1 MIKVW
6 PSGFSLIYPILNVLL
21 HLRLFPLNRRRSD
34 SQQIPDGD
42 GAGLVARLLCHRR
55 VSVAVVPAAVP
66 GLHAAAAAVTA
77 DGRHAAATARAHDGG
92 AVPVPAGHPEPYR
105 ARAEDDRQA
114 AGGVAPELATA
125 G

>member
-1 MIKVW
+1 MIFL
-6 PSGFSLIYPILNVLL
+6 PF
-21 HLRLFPLNRRRSD
+21 NRRRTE
-34 SQQIPDGD
+34 QIPDGN
-42 GAGLVARLLCHRR
+42 GAGRVSRRRRR
-55 VSVAVVPAAVP
+55 VPVVVVPAAVP

-114 AGGVAPELATA
+114 ARGVAQELAAA

>member
-1 MIKVW
+1 MHIDRC
-6 PSGFSLIYPILNVLL
+6 IL
-21 HLRLFPLNRRRSD
+21 PLNRRRTE
-34 SQQIPDGD
+34 QIPDGN
-42 GAGLVARLLCHRR
+42 GAGRVARRR
-55 VSVAVVPAAVP
+55 VPVVAVPAAVP

-92 AVPVPAGHPEPYR
+92 AVPVPAGHPEPDR